1 MKIKKIILENFKF
14 YTNQNLDTRNKNILL
29 YGENGAGKSSLYWA
43 LHLFY
48 KTIFSSNQQ
57 FFLDKLDQTK
67 SDNLVN
73 HNLNLDAQL
82 TIETNNDSINI
93 TKTNISNHS
102 ISTDSYKT
110 FHFLNHQKL
119 SDLLINNYNIYNTI
133 QNDFF
138 GKYIL
143 FDELKIILD
152 DTIQNINTTQDT
164 TNLNQK
170 LNEVLINISRR
181 VNILLKRV
189 FKEKLIL
196 SFEIDEPFL
205 INIDVADNKTL
216 LIPIIYIKINDKKDF
231 HLRINEARIKII
243 AISIYLSL
251 FIHNEK
257 SYENIPLLKLIVLD
271 DILLSLDMSQRTKI
285 LKFIFKMFYD
295 KYQFFIFTHDI
306 YFYDL
311 VKKII
316 KYQEN
321 LEDFNQTTWI
331 NNVVFSKLN
340 HSNFS
345 EPIIYTAQ
353 DNYLNDAEFFLGQNN
368 LSECGNNIRK
378 EIEKIVKSMLIDFE
392 IGKQGELYHK
402 IKVFTNLQNKNLYK
416 ESHKNLDEIFS
427 KIHDPNLTDQEKIR
441 DICQIYT
448 SCIEISLTKLNNI
461 LKDFQWHRDL
471 IGNSSS
477 HANLISQYKPEFAQA
492 IDDVKKIKSLY
503 KESIKI

>member
-1 MKIKKIILENFKF
+1 
-14 YTNQNLDTRNKNILL
+14 
-29 YGENGAGKSSLYWA
+29 
-43 LHLFY
+43 
-48 KTIFSSNQQ
+48 
-57 FFLDKLDQTK
+57 
-67 SDNLVN
+67 
-73 HNLNLDAQL
+73 
-82 TIETNNDSINI
+82 
-93 TKTNISNHS
+93 
-102 ISTDSYKT
+102 
-110 FHFLNHQKL
+110 
-119 SDLLINNYNIYNTI
+119 
-133 QNDFF
+133 
-138 GKYIL
+138 
-143 FDELKIILD
+143 
-152 DTIQNINTTQDT
+152 
-164 TNLNQK
+164 
-170 LNEVLINISRR
+170 
-181 VNILLKRV
+181 
-189 FKEKLIL
+189 
-196 SFEIDEPFL
+196 
-205 INIDVADNKTL
+205 
-216 LIPIIYIKINDKKDF
+216 
-231 HLRINEARIKII
+231 
-243 AISIYLSL
+243 
-251 FIHNEK
+251 
-257 SYENIPLLKLIVLD
+257 
-271 DILLSLDMSQRTKI
+271 MSQRTKI
-285 LKFIFKMFYD
+285 LKFIFTIFYD